1 MSVDD
6 VIVVEPTD
14 RGGWKERRKGERQRE
29 GGRDQRW
36 RLAKAGGSGRGG
48 SGGGN
53 GDGLVVGLYVAP
65 AFLLLLQLLPP
76 PPFSLE
82 LLYW

>member
-53 GDGLVVGLYVAP
+53 GDGLVVDINLARFRVP
-65 AFLLLLQLLPP
+65 AAAAAAAIFEGS
-76 PPFSLE
+76 F
-82 LLYW
+82 